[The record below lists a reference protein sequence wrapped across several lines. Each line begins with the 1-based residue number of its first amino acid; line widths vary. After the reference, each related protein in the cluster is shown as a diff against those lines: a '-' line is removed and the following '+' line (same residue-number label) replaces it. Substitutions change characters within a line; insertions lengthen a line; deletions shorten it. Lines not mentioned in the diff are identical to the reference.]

1 MSKIS
6 INYDLE
12 KDKIS
17 IDMDKDFPGHSEI
30 YKLIGK
36 LIQTHAK
43 KSHDYGVD
51 DPMGNFEFS
60 SQITNVP
67 AWFGAFIRMTDKWG
81 RLKSLLRKEQLV
93 KEESLED
100 TLLDNALYSLIVSAL
115 YDKESITNTENIIS
129 RLSILNPNPWVW

>member
-6 INYDLE
+6 INYDLG

-17 IDMDKDFPGHSEI
+17 IDMDKDFPGHHKI
-30 YKLIGK
+30 YTLIGK

-51 DPMGNFEFS
+51 NPMGNFEFS
-60 SQITNVP
+60 SQITNIP

-81 RLKSLLRKEQLV
+81 RLRSLLRKKQLV
-93 KEESLED
+93 KEESFKD

-115 YDKESITNTENIIS
+115 YDEESTINAENITLMS
-129 RLSILNPNPWVW
+129 STLNPNS